1 MTARPTPGAIP
12 RAVRQVAAT
21 ERPGSRHALARP
33 WKTQHLGL
41 GDCPVTG
48 RVRRAVPTPIYDAVA
63 DSLDFDPARPDP
75 LPDTTAT
82 LVEWRDNLLS
92 TEDH

>member
-1 MTARPTPGAIP
+1 
-12 RAVRQVAAT
+12 
-21 ERPGSRHALARP
+21 
-33 WKTQHLGL
+33 
-41 GDCPVTG
+41 
-48 RVRRAVPTPIYDAVA
+48 VPTPIYDAVA